1 MIDCHI
7 HLWDLAA
14 RPVPWL
20 TGSDQAWATGEELRP
35 LRRSFMPAD
44 LDQVARPEGATR
56 TVVIQAFNDPGETA
70 DMLAIA
76 AGGGLVRAVVGWT
89 DLTAPDVADQIAAY
103 RELPGG
109 CSLTGIRHPLISEPD
124 PDWLGRPAVRSGLR
138 TLGET
143 GLSFG
148 LTVFE
153 RQLPGAVATVRSV
166 PECLF
171 TLDHMG
177 GPPVESG
184 ADGGWAAGV
193 ADLGRCENVVAK
205 LSGAHASPMS
215 AAALRPYFEALLE
228 AFGPSRLM
236 IGSDWPVSSLTA
248 PYADIYGTYRDL
260 IAALSPAE
268 QTAILT
274 GTASRVYPPVTL

>member
-20 TGSDQAWATGEELRP
+20 DGDQPWASEEELRP
-35 LRRSFMPAD
+35 LRRSFTPAD
-44 LDQVARPEGATR
+44 FAELAEPAGVTGAI
-56 TVVIQAFNDPGETA
+56 VVQAFDDPGETA
-70 DMLAIA
+70 DLLAIA
-76 AGGGLVRAVVGWT
+76 AAGGLAKAVVGWA
-89 DLTAPDVADQIAAY
+89 DLAAPDVAGQLAAY
-103 RELPGG
+103 GDLPGG
-109 CSLTGIRHPLISEPD
+109 DLLTGIRHPLIAEAD
-124 PDWLGRPAVRSGLR
+124 PDWLARPAVRSGLR
-138 TLGET
+138 TLGEA

-153 RQLPGAVATVRSV
+153 GQLAGAVACVRDV
-166 PECLF
+166 PGCVF

-177 GPPVESG
+177 GPPAERGTDS
-184 ADGGWAAGV
+184 GWAEGV
-193 ADLGRCENVVAK
+193 AELGRCENVVCK
-205 LSGAHASPMS
+205 LSGAHTSPVS
-215 AAALRPYFEALLE
+215 AATLAPYFDALLA

-248 PYADIYGTYRDL
+248 TYPEMLGMYSEL

-268 QTAILT
+268 QDAIRT
-274 GTASRVYPPVTL
+274 GTAQRVYHHGWP